1 LAEYCIN
8 IRKNH
13 NLTQHNGLFESL
25 NIIISK
31 TQGLAFTKTSSLVQ
45 SVMVLSVVVRQDTH
59 HTDIQHNDTQPNST
73 RYVYVVPQ
81 ISHYAECYFVVCH
94 FTECHFAECHFAE
107 YHFEECHYAVC
118 HYAEC
123 RGAYRSAQI
132 IRI

>member
-13 NLTQHNGLFESL
+13 HLNQHNGLFESL

-31 TQGLAFTKTSSLVQ
+31 TQGLAFTATYSLMQ
-45 SVMVLSVVVRQDTH
+45 SVVVRQAQDTQ
-59 HTDIQHNDTQPNST
+59 HTDIQHNDTQHNNKKHNTQPNST

-81 ISHYAECYFVVCH
+81 ISHYAEC
-94 FTECHFAECHFAE
+94 HFAECH
-107 YHFEECHYAVC
+107 YDECHYAEC
-118 HYAEC
+118 HYGEC